1 MADNIEPETQ
11 FSILLNKLSLPGK
24 SYLINIHLKL

>member
-1 MADNIEPETQ
+1 MAENIEPETQ

-24 SYLINIHLKL
+24 SQLLKIYFQL